1 MILSRKIISIVGKKR
16 RSEILKRIRF
26 VLCKVKKK
34 KKKKEKKKER
44 FSVYEKPNLLL
55 ETNKKGF

>member
-16 RSEILKRIRF
+16 ISEILKRIKF

-34 KKKKEKKKER
+34 KRKKKER

>member
-34 KKKKEKKKER
+34 RKRKER